1 MRRFFYRLTG
11 LLLRM
16 QQYFSTALVLT
27 FTFFI
32 TCSFVF
38 FISGGY
44 LFLYKINEV
53 NARFKHPYLR
63 QRKFAQLPMSIRLT
77 ITLDYFLRI
86 LFHKSKSSFA
96 ENANRLLAHVDP
108 AALPMSV
115 RWPIVG
121 LWGSCVVGLIAMLGL
136 WALLIIGS

>member
-1 MRRFFYRLTG
+1 
-11 LLLRM
+11 M
-16 QQYFSTALVLT
+16 QQYFSHALVLT

-38 FISGGY
+38 FISGAY
-44 LFLYKINEV
+44 LLFYKIDEV

-63 QRKFAQLPMSIRLT
+63 ERRFADLPISIRLT

-86 LFHKSKSSFA
+86 LFHKSTSSFA
-96 ENANRLLAHVDP
+96 YNANRLLAHVDP
-108 AALPMSV
+108 VNLPMSV

-121 LWGSCVVGLIAMLGL
+121 LWGSCAVGLISMLGL
-136 WALLIIGS
+136 WALLIIGSK

>member
-1 MRRFFYRLTG
+1 
-11 LLLRM
+11 M
-16 QQYFSTALVLT
+16 QHYFSTALVLT

-38 FISGGY
+38 FISGAY
-44 LFLYKINEV
+44 LFFYKINEV

-63 QRKFAQLPMSIRLT
+63 ERKFSQLPMSIRLT

-86 LFHKSKSSFA
+86 LFNKSNSGFA
-96 ENANRLLAHVDP
+96 SNANRLLAHVDP
-108 AALPMSV
+108 TALPMSV

-121 LWGSCVVGLIAMLGL
+121 LWGSCAVGLVAMLGL
-136 WALLIIGS
+136 WALLIVGS

>member
-1 MRRFFYRLTG
+1 
-11 LLLRM
+11 M
-16 QQYFSTALVLT
+16 QDYFSHALVLS

-63 QRKFAQLPMSIRLT
+63 DRKFSQLPMGIRLT
-77 ITLDYFLRI
+77 ITLDYFIRI
-86 LFHKSKSSFA
+86 VFTKSNSA
-96 ENANRLLAHVDP
+96 MTANANRLLAHVDP
-108 AALPMSV
+108 TQLPLSV

-121 LWGSCVVGLIAMLGL
+121 LWGSCAVGVVAMLGL
-136 WALLIIGS
+136 WILLIMGS

>member
-1 MRRFFYRLTG
+1 
-11 LLLRM
+11 M
-16 QQYFSTALVLT
+16 QQYFSHALVLT

-38 FISGGY
+38 FISGAY
-44 LFLYKINEV
+44 LWFFKIDEV

-63 QRKFAQLPMSIRLT
+63 ERRFADLPISIRLT

-86 LFHKSKSSFA
+86 LFHKSTASFA
-96 ENANRLLAHVDP
+96 SNANRLLSHVDP
-108 AALPMSV
+108 INLPMSV

-121 LWGSCVVGLIAMLGL
+121 MWGSCAVGLIAMLGL
-136 WALLIIGS
+136 WALLIIGSN

>member
-1 MRRFFYRLTG
+1 
-11 LLLRM
+11 M
-16 QQYFSTALVLT
+16 QHYFSHALVIS

-38 FISGGY
+38 FISGAY

-53 NARFKHPYLR
+53 NSRFKHPYLR
-63 QRKFAQLPMSIRLT
+63 ERRFSQLPMGIRLT

-86 LFHKSKSSFA
+86 VFTTSTSSFA
-96 ENANRLLAHVDP
+96 SNANRLLTHVDP
-108 AALPMSV
+108 KQLPLSV

-121 LWGSCVVGLIAMLGL
+121 LWGSCAVGVVAMLSL
-136 WALLIIGS
+136 WVLLIVGS

>member
-1 MRRFFYRLTG
+1 
-11 LLLRM
+11 M
-16 QQYFSTALVLT
+16 QQYFSLALALT

-38 FISGGY
+38 FVSGAY

-63 QRKFAQLPMSIRLT
+63 ERRFSQLPLGIRLT
-77 ITLDYFLRI
+77 ITLDYFIRI
-86 LFHKSKSSFA
+86 VFTKSNSSFA
-96 ENANRLLAHVDP
+96 NNANLLLKHVDP
-108 AALPMSV
+108 TQLPMSV

-121 LWGSCVVGLIAMLGL
+121 LWGSCAIGIVAMLGL
-136 WALLIIGS
+136 WALLIIGSNQ